1 MSSDTTDQVEI
12 PINSRLDPT
21 ITTQV
26 PYITLV
32 YVNVS
37 SNILRYVYHE
47 PMCYVTIGHES
58 DWDFCHDQYGRWSRV
73 ELRFDPD
80 SVSI

>member
-26 PYITLV
+26 PDM
-32 YVNVS
+32 
-37 SNILRYVYHE
+37 LRLC
-47 PMCYVTIGHES
+47 MCMEVRIY
-58 DWDFCHDQYGRWSRV
+58 
-73 ELRFDPD
+73 
-80 SVSI
+80 